1 MLTHMTRI
9 IKCHAC
15 SRVTKTYLAA
25 SSYILLAV
33 LGVGEQYKEGGKL
46 RENFTNY

>member
-15 SRVTKTYLAA
+15 SRVTKTDPAA
-25 SSYILLAV
+25 SGYFLLAV
-33 LGVGEQYKEGGKL
+33 LGVGEKDKKGDKL
-46 RENFTNY
+46 GVNFTN